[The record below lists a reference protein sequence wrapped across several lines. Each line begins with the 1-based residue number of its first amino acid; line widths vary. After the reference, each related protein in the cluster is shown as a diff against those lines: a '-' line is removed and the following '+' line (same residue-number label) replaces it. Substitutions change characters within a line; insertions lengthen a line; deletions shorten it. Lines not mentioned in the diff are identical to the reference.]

1 MTDHSIPKRFE
12 YIGAGTWAWSQAA
25 GDAPLRFEFLDTG
38 LCLSVYNKEPKET
51 ASLELSKCE
60 TASQWRFEKVDE
72 HGEKVDEHG
81 SRIKLDGS
89 SEWAAGDREAYDA
102 DWVRLLP

>member
-72 HGEKVDEHG
+72 HG

-89 SEWAAGDREAYDA
+89 SEWTAGDR
-102 DWVRLLP
+102 RRMMLTG